1 MTICSLLYSSVP
13 CLVQLSDMAPVARNS
28 LEQGGQPE
36 TPVAANIL
44 NQLCYGN
51 KNNLMAGMIC
61 AGWYCA

>member
-1 MTICSLLYSSVP
+1 MTCAVFRPSFP
-13 CLVQLSDMAPVARNS
+13 CLLLLLTFPHPVALDS

-44 NQLCYGN
+44 NQLCYNN

-61 AGWYCA
+61 AGWYPA